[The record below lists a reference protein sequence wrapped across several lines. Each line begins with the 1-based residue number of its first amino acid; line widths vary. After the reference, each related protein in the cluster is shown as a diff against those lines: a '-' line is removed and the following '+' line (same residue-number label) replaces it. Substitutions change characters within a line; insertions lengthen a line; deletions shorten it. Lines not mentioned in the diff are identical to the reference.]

1 MTAFFSALVRRSD
14 KRRAYAAML
23 QLDDHLLR
31 DIGVTR
37 AGLRAHMANVQFAAL
52 VGAHARS

>member
-14 KRRAYAAML
+14 RRRAYAAML

-31 DIGVTR
+31 DIGLTR
-37 AGLRAHMANVQFAAL
+37 GDLRSQIANVQFADL